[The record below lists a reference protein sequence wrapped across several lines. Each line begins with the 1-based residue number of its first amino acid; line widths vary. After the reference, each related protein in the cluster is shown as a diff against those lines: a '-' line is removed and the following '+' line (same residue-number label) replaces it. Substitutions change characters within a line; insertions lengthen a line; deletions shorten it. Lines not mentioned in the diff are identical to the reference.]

1 LEAKI
6 IESLVIR
13 IKEGYLKNRYSLQ
26 PENEPKFRVLM
37 NKHYLFDSWMRMKAG
52 GVLCTDEVSIKTQK
66 DLFKM
71 GLAKF
76 GKCILKGELLKMS
89 LPVVIFRK

>member
-1 LEAKI
+1 
-6 IESLVIR
+6 
-13 IKEGYLKNRYSLQ
+13 
-26 PENEPKFRVLM
+26 
-37 NKHYLFDSWMRMKAG
+37 MKAG
-52 GVLCTDEVSIKTQK
+52 GVLCTDEPLIKIQK

-76 GKCILKGELLKMS
+76 GKSILKGELLKMS